1 LPRLTVN
8 VPYEVLEKI
17 MKAYPNLPPE
27 EAIKQYLI
35 ETTLK
40 GREVELP
47 KTRGG
52 GLEAFAAGVKERAPP
67 VKCATPED
75 LTKLRRSLEDLL
87 NPVTGKIDSLRSQFA
102 TVYEAMEKILERLE
116 EISRRIEQA
125 PALTAPKA
133 AAVARSEESGQAPPR
148 RRRTSAIEILKEQKV
163 MYESDIASKIKNRDA
178 FFERLKRDGAVV
190 LELIDQRVAVDPE
203 YWREFI
209 SRLEEIST
217 NSEPELERALGKRGY
232 QLLKALM
239 RSTLAYFDATER
251 RWKLMLEDLGSA

>member
-1 LPRLTVN
+1 LPRLTIN

-27 EAIKQYLI
+27 EAIKQYLV
-35 ETTLK
+35 ETALK
-40 GREVELP
+40 EKEVELP
-47 KTRGG
+47 KVKGG
-52 GLEAFAAGVKERAPP
+52 GLEAFAVGVKEHARP

-75 LTKLRRSLEDLL
+75 LIKLRRSLEDLL

-102 TVYEAMEKILERLE
+102 TVYEAMEKILEKLE
-116 EISRRIEQA
+116 EMNKKLEHMPATAPPRAAA
-125 PALTAPKA
+125 PA
-133 AAVARSEESGQAPPR
+133 ARVEEGGQAPPR

-178 FFERLKRDGAVV
+178 FFERLKRDGAIV
-190 LELIDQRVAVDPE
+190 LELMDQRVAIDPD
-203 YWREFI
+203 YWREFVKK
-209 SRLEEIST
+209 LEELNT

-251 RWKLMLEDLGSA
+251 KWKLMLENLVK